1 MSDRGECGPSEAI
14 GGEQYGCGNSG
25 ETGEE
30 GRSSVKDPAKKINM
44 EHICKIQDTIDELE
58 RRVRELEKELEE
70 AKKEL

>member
-1 MSDRGECGPSEAI
+1 VKKDGLP
-14 GGEQYGCGNSG
+14 
-25 ETGEE
+25 
-30 GRSSVKDPAKKINM
+30 VKDPAKKVNM